1 MGTTL
6 LEVAN
11 RALSRLG
18 AVRITALTDTT
29 APAKA
34 VSACFPGVPDWVL
47 RSWLWKFALTRVAL
61 TNPEV
66 AEGTDWKWKYTLPPD
81 CLDIVPQDTP
91 LDDVEFVEEA
101 GTLLCDLEAP
111 LWLRYVRQVT
121 DPGQWDPAFAEVL
134 SWKLALEM
142 QPELAPE
149 VSQFTLRAG
158 FESALKQALRSGAV
172 ERQILYSDSTAL
184 HFRHWEEARR

>member
-11 RALSRLG
+11 RALGRLG

-47 RSWLWKFALTRVAL
+47 RSWKWRFALNRVAL
-61 TNPEV
+61 TNPEA
-66 AEGTDWKWKYTLPPD
+66 AEGTDWTWRYTLPPD
-81 CLDIVPQDTP
+81 CLEVFPEDTH
-91 LDDVEFVEEA
+91 LDDVEFVIEA
-101 GTLLCDLEAP
+101 DRLLCDLEAP

-134 SWKLALEM
+134 GWKLAMEM

-149 VSQFTLRAG
+149 MSPFTLRAG
-158 FESALKQALRSGAV
+158 FESALKQSLRSGALV
-172 ERQILYSDSTAL
+172 PNIFYSPLSEYA
-184 HFRHWEEARR
+184 RKWEEARR

>member
-47 RSWLWKFALTRVAL
+47 RSWLWKFALARVAL

-101 GTLLCDLEAP
+101 NTVLCDLEAP

-142 QPELAPE
+142 QAELAPE

-158 FESALKQALRSGAV
+158 FESALRQARLSGAV
-172 ERQILYSDSTAL
+172 KRMPWHSPWPEDRRY
-184 HFRHWEEARR
+184 WEEARR

>member
-1 MGTTL
+1 MGTTI

-11 RALSRLG
+11 RALGRLG

-47 RSWLWKFALTRVAL
+47 RSWLWKFAINRVAV
-61 TNPEV
+61 TNPEA
-66 AEGTDWKWKYTLPPD
+66 AEGTDWTWRYTLPPD
-81 CLDIVPQDTP
+81 CLDIVPDDTP
-91 LDDVEFVEEA
+91 LDDVEFMEES

-111 LWLRYVRQVT
+111 LWLRYARQVT

-149 VSQFTLRAG
+149 MSPFTLRAG
-158 FESALKQALRSGAV
+158 FESALRQARLSGAV
-172 ERQILYSDSTAL
+172 KRKPWHSLWPEHGRN
-184 HFRHWEEARR
+184 WEEARR

>member
-11 RALSRLG
+11 RALARLG
-18 AVRITALTDTT
+18 AVRITALTETT

-34 VSACFPGVPDWVL
+34 VAACFPGVPDWVL
-47 RSWLWKFALTRVAL
+47 RSWKWRFALNRVAL
-61 TNPEV
+61 TNPEA
-66 AEGTDWKWKYTLPPD
+66 AEGTGFAYKYLLPPD
-81 CLDIVPQDTP
+81 CFEVFPEDTH
-91 LDDVEFVEEA
+91 LDDEEFVIEA
-101 GTLLCDLEAP
+101 DRLLCDLEAP
-111 LWLRYVRQVT
+111 VWLRYVRQVT

-149 VSQFTLRAG
+149 MSPFTLSSAL
-158 FESALKQALRSGAV
+158 ESALKQAHRSGAV
-172 ERQILYSDSTAL
+172 ERSPWNLSWPC
-184 HFRHWEEARR
+184 HGRNWEGARR

>member
-18 AVRITALTDTT
+18 AARITTLTDTT

-47 RSWLWKFALTRVAL
+47 RSWLWKFAFTRVAL

-66 AEGTDWKWKYTLPPD
+66 AEGTDWTWRYALPPD

-134 SWKLALEM
+134 SWRLAMEM

-149 VSQFTLRAG
+149 VSPFALSAG
-158 FESALKQALRSGAV
+158 FASALRQARRSGAV
-172 ERQILYSDSTAL
+172 ERKPWHSPWPEYGRT
-184 HFRHWEEARR
+184 WEEARR

>member
-18 AVRITALTDTT
+18 ALRITALTDTT

-142 QPELAPE
+142 QAELAPE

-158 FESALKQALRSGAV
+158 FESALRQARLSGAV
-172 ERQILYSDSTAL
+172 KRMPWHSPWPEDRRY
-184 HFRHWEEARR
+184 WEEARR